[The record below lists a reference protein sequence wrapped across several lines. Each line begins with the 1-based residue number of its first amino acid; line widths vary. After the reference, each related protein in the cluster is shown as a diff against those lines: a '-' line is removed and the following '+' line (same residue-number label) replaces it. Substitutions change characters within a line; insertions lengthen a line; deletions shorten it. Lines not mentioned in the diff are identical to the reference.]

1 MVTAYRTPMRAVT
14 VNFESHAVEVK
25 RVAEPRSPGDDEV
38 LFRVQEVGVC
48 GTDRE
53 IAAVRLVLPPAGD
66 SFLTIGHEAL
76 GQVVD
81 VGRNV
86 SHLRP
91 GDWVVP
97 LVRRPC
103 VPACQP
109 CSSGRMDLCASG
121 NYVERGIVRM
131 HGYFT
136 DFAVDESRYLLPVPE
151 HLVDVA
157 ILIEPLTAVEKSIEV
172 AQRTHIEYFG
182 FDPPRALVLGAGTI
196 GILAA
201 LALRDRGFDVAVCS
215 REDRDHA
222 RVRVLAQAGIRYLGT
237 EETWPADIVIEAAGA
252 AEALVT
258 GARSLA
264 RNGVMVTLG
273 SPNATIA
280 FPFRDLIIKNQALI
294 GSVNATPDSFHQA
307 LHDLARFDRRVL
319 QSMIHRVGFSD
330 FEKTLKGPLCAYPK
344 MVHVVA

>member
-1 MVTAYRTPMRAVT
+1 MRAVT

-25 RVAEPRSPGDDEV
+25 RVAEPKSPSNHEV

-53 IAAVRLVLPPAGD
+53 IAAVRLVLPPAGE

-76 GQVVD
+76 GQVVES
-81 VGRNV
+81 GRSV
-86 SHLRP
+86 SNLRR

-97 LVRRPC
+97 MVRRPC
-103 VPACQP
+103 VPACKP
-109 CSSGRMDLCASG
+109 CADGRMDLCATG
-121 NYVERGIVRM
+121 NYVERGIVRL

-136 DFAVDESRYLLPVPE
+136 DFALDESRYLVPVPE
-151 HLVDVA
+151 NLLDVA

-172 AQRTHIEYFG
+172 ARRAHIEYFG
-182 FDPPRALVLGAGTI
+182 FDPPRALVLGVGTI

-201 LALRDRGFDVAVCS
+201 LALRDRGFDVTICS
-215 REDRDHA
+215 TEPSDHP
-222 RVRVLAQAGIRYLGT
+222 RVRSLDATGIRYVGT
-237 EETWPADIVIEAAGA
+237 EATWPADIVIEATGA

-264 RNGVMVTLG
+264 RNGVMITLG
-273 SPNATIA
+273 SPNAAIA

-294 GSVNATPDSFHQA
+294 GSVNATPDSFQQA
-307 LHDLARFDRRVL
+307 LHDLSRLDRRVL
-319 QSMIHRVGFSD
+319 QSMIHRVGFDD
-330 FEKTLKGPLCAYPK
+330 FEQTLKGPLCAYPK
-344 MVHVVA
+344 MVHVVE